1 MCTNRRVS
9 KTVIVTGA
17 DGFIGHHFVEHLLVT
32 RPTWRLHLMCSF
44 SHGGVGERLTR
55 APRIAAALQSGQVE
69 VHVADL
75 TRPLSRQLV
84 ERVAGTD
91 VIVSFASR
99 SHVDT
104 SLAEPAS
111 FFRDN
116 VDIALNVLELA
127 RTLRPG
133 MVVQISTDEV
143 YGPAHGDTKHREW
156 DPIVPSNP
164 YAASKAAQE
173 AAAASWWRAY
183 EVPVVITN
191 TMNNIGERQAA
202 EKFVPMIIR
211 RVLHGEPVQVH
222 AVQDGGRWI
231 VGSRHYLHARNHAD
245 AVLFLI
251 DRYLGSV
258 PTYRYGEVERP
269 LRYHIA
275 GEHEV
280 DNLALAQRVAAVI
293 GRELVYELHDAH
305 SARPGHDLRYALDA
319 TAIADLGWKAPVEL
333 WESLERTVRW
343 TLAHPEWL
351 LD

>member
-1 MCTNRRVS
+1 MDQ
-9 KTVIVTGA
+9 TVIVTGA

-32 RPTWRLHLMCSF
+32 RPSWRQHLICSF
-44 SHGGVGERLTR
+44 SHGGVAERLTR
-55 APRIAAALQSGQVE
+55 APRIAQALAAGQVE

-84 ERVAGTD
+84 QRVVGSD
-91 VIVSFASR
+91 VIVNFASR

-104 SLAEPAS
+104 SLAEPAA

-127 RTLRPG
+127 RALEPG
-133 MVVQISTDEV
+133 LVVQISTDEV
-143 YGPAHGDTKHREW
+143 YGPAAAGTRHVEW

-173 AAAASWWRAY
+173 AAAAAWWRAY
-183 EVPVVITN
+183 DVPVLITN

-211 RVLHGEPVQVH
+211 RVQRGEVVPIH
-222 AVQDGGRWI
+222 AVRDGDQWI

-251 DRYLGSV
+251 DHFAGNV
-258 PTYRYGEVERP
+258 PSYRYAKSEKP
-269 LRYHIA
+269 LRFHIA
-275 GEHEV
+275 GEHEI
-280 DNLALAQRVAAVI
+280 DNLTLAQHVAEAV
-293 GRELVYELHDAH
+293 GKPLVHELHDAH

-319 TAIADLGWKAPVEL
+319 SALAELGWRAPVDL
-333 WESLERTVRW
+333 WQSLARTVRW
-343 TLAHPEWL
+343 TLANPEWL
-351 LD
+351 D

>member
-1 MCTNRRVS
+1 MCEISPVAHN
-9 KTVIVTGA
+9 VIITGA
-17 DGFIGHHFVEHLLVT
+17 DGFIGHHFVEHLLVA
-32 RPTWRLHLMCSF
+32 RPTWRQHLLCSF
-44 SHGGVGERLTR
+44 SHGGVGERLVR
-55 APRIAAALQSGQVE
+55 APRIAAALRSGQCQ
-69 VHVADL
+69 VHTADL
-75 TRPLSRQLV
+75 TRPLSTQLV
-84 ERVAGTD
+84 HQLAGSD
-91 VIVSFASR
+91 VIVGFASR

-104 SLAEPAS
+104 SLAEPAP

-127 RTLRPG
+127 RAIEPG
-133 MVVQISTDEV
+133 IVVQISTDEV
-143 YGPAHGDTKHREW
+143 YGPAHPGTKHREW

-173 AAAASWWRAY
+173 AAAAAWWRAY
-183 EVPVVITN
+183 GVPVVVTN

-211 RVLHGEPVQVH
+211 RVLAGEPIHVH
-222 AVQDGGRWI
+222 AVNDGGRWI

-251 DRYLGSV
+251 DRFCGVV
-258 PTYRYGEVERP
+258 PSYRYGEVERP
-269 LRYHIA
+269 LRFHIA

-293 GRELVYELHDAH
+293 GKELVYELHDAH

-319 TAIADLGWKAPVEL
+319 TAIADLGWRAPVEL
-333 WESLERTVRW
+333 WESLERSVRW
-343 TLAHPEWL
+343 TLANPEWL
-351 LD
+351 LE